1 MYSGCVCVCVYPFRF
16 FWSFSSSSLFLYA
29 LQRELGRVLTP
40 ALAGQSPFFFLV
52 VKPIRNE
59 ARRVAVAQQRGQ
71 RAEIDRSEREIQ
83 RLMGRL
89 AVPSPLPPLP
99 LLSWISHAHN
109 IRLNA
114 PHNNPFG
121 HIPRLMRFPSKRSRS
136 GINNIIVLISGRRE
150 TFGIKGQ
157 EIYWNRQIW
166 MYRSDN
172 RWKKE
177 KVCGYIYFY
186 DAGTVVAAAVFFSFF
201 TNRQMCSAKG
211 NGLSDCRNRH
221 SKKKKQEKRRKK
233 RDPASIKEIWRTL
246 SPTDRSDKETKR
258 NKMFF
263 FSFFFLAVCLCD
275 GHHDTLAINPSTLPL
290 IRIRILEGAATAIC
304 GPSNKTHTCIKVS
317 FIRFYPQRI
326 SFGWGG
332 FFRESLGTIVSLY
345 CPTGNLEER
354 YGKYKT

>member
-1 MYSGCVCVCVYPFRF
+1 MYSGCVCVCVCTRLDFSGRSHHHPYSFMHCSESSDG
-16 FWSFSSSSLFLYA
+16 FW
-29 LQRELGRVLTP
+29 LQRWPGNRL
-40 ALAGQSPFFFLV
+40 FFFVV

-71 RAEIDRSEREIQ
+71 RAEIDRSERDIQ

-89 AVPSPLPPLP
+89 AVPSPLP

-114 PHNNPFG
+114 PDNNPFG

-136 GINNIIVLISGRRE
+136 GMNNIIVLISGRRE

-186 DAGTVVAAAVFFSFF
+186 DAGTVVAAAVFF
-201 TNRQMCSAKG
+201 
-211 NGLSDCRNRH
+211 
-221 SKKKKQEKRRKK
+221 
-233 RDPASIKEIWRTL
+233 
-246 SPTDRSDKETKR
+246 
-258 NKMFF
+258 FF
-263 FSFFFLAVCLCD
+263 FYQSSNVFRKRKWIVRL
-275 GHHDTLAINPSTLPL
+275 PEST
-290 IRIRILEGAATAIC
+290 
-304 GPSNKTHTCIKVS
+304 
-317 FIRFYPQRI
+317 Q
-326 SFGWGG
+326 
-332 FFRESLGTIVSLY
+332 
-345 CPTGNLEER
+345 
-354 YGKYKT
+354 